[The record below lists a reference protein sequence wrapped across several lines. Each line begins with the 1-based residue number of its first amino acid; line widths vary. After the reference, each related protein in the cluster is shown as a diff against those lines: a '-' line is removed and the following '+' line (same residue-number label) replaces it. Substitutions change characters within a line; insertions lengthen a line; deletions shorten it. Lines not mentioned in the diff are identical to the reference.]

1 MDSHVGTRQY
11 DDRTD
16 AELVALYAAT
26 RDELAFRVLYRRH
39 APRLLRLLMRITGG
53 GRADVEDIVQEA
65 WIRCAE
71 RVSQLRQAQNF
82 YGWLRGIAIHIELD
96 ARRRAGRRSRII
108 PLDTRDVNDVLG
120 EGARVEMADGL
131 TGTADERVMDLEKCI
146 QSLPDGYRAV
156 LVLHDVEGF
165 THEEIAS
172 MLGIAS
178 GTSKSQLSAARRTI
192 RRMMNELVE
201 KEGEDVNAGT

>member
-96 ARRRAGRRSRII
+96 ARRRAGRRGRII
-108 PLDTRDVNDVLG
+108 PLDTRDVNDALG
-120 EGARVEMADGL
+120 EGARVEMADL
-131 TGTADERVMDLEKCI
+131 TGALDERVMDLERCI
-146 QSLPDGYRAV
+146 RSLPEGYRAV